1 MDELFDRIFNKSI
14 ISNVSDIHLFL
25 KDQLIIKMR
34 IHGKL
39 KYIESLDYVEGIKFL
54 NFLKYKANI
63 NTNYRLLPQTGQF
76 EYLYNKHIY
85 NLRLSYLP
93 SHDFESIVIRILNPK
108 RNIILK
114 KLTPFNDFN
123 AYMLELIKNES
134 GLITISGPTG
144 SGKTTTLYAIIDKL
158 IEDDDKNIITIEDPI
173 EVKKDGCIQ
182 IQLNELQGL
191 DYKTILKQIL
201 RHDPDIIMIGEIR
214 DEKVARIALTCALT
228 GHLVLTTLHAA
239 TPYLA
244 LKRLMNLGFDKL
256 DIEDVLLSS
265 ISLKLLYDAD
275 SIPYISPCVMNK
287 KQIQDYLDRNI
298 IEYIDYSI
306 KQG

>member
-14 ISNVSDIHLFL
+14 TSNVSDIHLFL

-173 EVKKDGCIQ
+173 EVKKAGCIQ

-275 SIPYISPCVMNK
+275 SIPYISPCVMSK

-306 KQG
+306 KQV